1 MRTFEGLL
9 WIVSA
14 VWVLWLLMR
23 RPSQRASVGFT
34 AVAVFLTSVHLAIE
48 GARFHMGPTYA
59 IVAALFAL
67 TLSGLRSTPRA
78 GRSRPWIRLA
88 VAVPAAILLIV
99 AAALPTFFPVFTYAK
114 PTGPYGIGTA
124 EYELKNGP
132 HGRDLVIQAW
142 YPAAADVGVREP
154 ASPRGQTSWKPLTRP
169 SPACRSLCSRTSD
182 S

>member
-67 TLSGLRSTPRA
+67 TLSGSDRHLELS
-78 GRSRPWIRLA
+78 
-88 VAVPAAILLIV
+88 V
-99 AAALPTFFPVFTYAK
+99 AAVDSLGGRGSARDPPHRRRRASNLLSRIHVCK

-132 HGRDLVIQAW
+132 HGRDLVIQACTGF
-142 YPAAADVGVREP
+142 V
-154 ASPRGQTSWKPLTRP
+154 ASRAEAPESAEITL
-169 SPACRSLCSRTSD
+169 
-182 S
+182 